1 MFLSYEWFE
10 MLIWA
15 AVTLSTAAPIVLIVL
30 ALIDWKKEQLW

>member
-15 AVTLSTAAPIVLIVL
+15 AVILATAAPVVLIVL